1 MLLLAGSYKESPV
14 SLAKLRSLVAILGA
28 PQSWA
33 SNIHGRV
40 NTTGRH
46 WWQMDPARR
55 GGGGCARNK
64 ICERLK

>member
-1 MLLLAGSYKESPV
+1 MMLLLAGSYKESPV

-33 SNIHGRV
+33 SNVHGGV

-46 WWQMDPARR
+46 WWQMDPA
-55 GGGGCARNK
+55 
-64 ICERLK
+64 